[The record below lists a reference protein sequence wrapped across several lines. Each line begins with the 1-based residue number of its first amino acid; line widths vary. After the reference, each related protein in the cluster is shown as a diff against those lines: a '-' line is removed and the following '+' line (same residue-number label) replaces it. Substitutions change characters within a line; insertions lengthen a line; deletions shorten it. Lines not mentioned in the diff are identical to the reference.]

1 MTNPDSMKLM
11 VKTIQI
17 LWVAV
22 LLFSLASE
30 PDASAQRKLPKFT
43 PPDIGY
49 VTGITYS
56 ADGASGMVGLLV
68 NLDSSAH
75 VKDVQTLRDIPSVTA
90 SSLVAVNNWTYTP
103 AKFDGKPGAANL
115 PVNIVFN
122 PWDANPQSIPLP
134 PVETQIPPGGAV
146 GFAPPEVLA
155 ARFAAYPQHGNPAG
169 TLVLD
174 VTVNKAGR
182 AVRVSVVR
190 SRVASLTKPVV
201 TAVKKWRFTP
211 GTLNGI
217 PITSKMVV
225 AFVFRPPPITSP

>member
-1 MTNPDSMKLM
+1 MTRSMK
-11 VKTIQI
+11 VIQTIWI
-17 LWVAV
+17 PV
-22 LLFSLASE
+22 LLVSLASE
-30 PDASAQRKLPKFT
+30 PGASAQRKFPKFS

-49 VTGITYS
+49 VTSITYPTE
-56 ADGASGMVGLLV
+56 GASGMVGLLV

-75 VKDVQTLRDIPSVTA
+75 VKDVQTLRDIPSVTG

-103 AKFDGKPGAANL
+103 AKFNGKPGAANL
-115 PVNIVFN
+115 PVNIIFN
-122 PWDANPQSIPLP
+122 PWDAHPQSIPLP

-146 GFAPPEVLA
+146 GFAPPTVLA
-155 ARFAAYPQHGNPAG
+155 ASFAAYPQHGNPSG

-201 TAVKKWRFTP
+201 TAVKKWRFKP
-211 GTLNGI
+211 GSLDGI

-225 AFVFRPPPITSP
+225 AFVFRPPPITSH